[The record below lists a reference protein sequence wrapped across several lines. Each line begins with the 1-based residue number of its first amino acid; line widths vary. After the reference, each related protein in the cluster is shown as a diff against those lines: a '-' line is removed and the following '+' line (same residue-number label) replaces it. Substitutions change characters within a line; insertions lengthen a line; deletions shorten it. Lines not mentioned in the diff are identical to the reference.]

1 MKVIK
6 RNGTMEDVQ
15 FDKITR
21 RINKLIY
28 PYEKKYKILDA
39 TQITLKLLKSNY
51 VIDRC
56 KTSDIDE
63 YAAEIC
69 AHMSTIEPKY
79 NQLAGRICIS
89 NLHKLSGKD
98 KKLGLQKTK
107 FSDIVSKCYYNVNEL
122 KKQPLVSEQFFKFV
136 EEHKEYLDKCV
147 DYERDYKIDYFGFKT
162 LEKNYLLK
170 KDSKNIIESPQDMF
184 MRVAIALNMNDI
196 INKISDI
203 DVIKISY
210 IAFSS
215 KKYTHATPTLFNS
228 GLNYQQL
235 SSCFLVSIQDSLEA
249 IYKGLSECA
258 MISKNS
264 GGIGIEIHDIRS
276 KNSIIKSTNGRS
288 DGIIPMLKVF
298 ESTAR
303 YVNQGGKRKGSIAVY
318 LATYH
323 ADIED
328 FLDLRKNVGAE
339 TERTRDLF
347 TALWISDLFMK
358 RVFKR

>member
-79 NQLAGRICIS
+79 NELAGRICIS

-107 FSDIVSKCYYNVNEL
+107 FSDIVTKCYYNINEFK
-122 KKQPLVSEQFFKFV
+122 KKQPLVSEKFYKFV
-136 EEHKEYLDKCV
+136 MKYKQYLDECV
-147 DYERDYKIDYFGFKT
+147 DYDRDYKIDYFGFKT

-170 KDSKNIIESPQDMF
+170 KDPKNIIESPQDMF
-184 MRVAIALNMNDI
+184 MRVAIALNMNDVM
-196 INKISDI
+196 NKISDLDI
-203 DVIKISY
+203 IKISY
-210 IAFSS
+210 EAFSL
-215 KKYTHATPTLFNS
+215 KQYT
-228 GLNYQQL
+228 
-235 SSCFLVSIQDSLEA
+235 
-249 IYKGLSECA
+249 
-258 MISKNS
+258 
-264 GGIGIEIHDIRS
+264 
-276 KNSIIKSTNGRS
+276 
-288 DGIIPMLKVF
+288 
-298 ESTAR
+298 R
-303 YVNQGGKRKGSIAVY
+303 Y
-318 LATYH
+318 T
-323 ADIED
+323 D
-328 FLDLRKNVGAE
+328 F
-339 TERTRDLF
+339 
-347 TALWISDLFMK
+347 I
-358 RVFKR
+358 